1 MYLYSDK
8 STFFFDLTKLE
19 KLAKND
25 LYRFMEIMEAEYNTV
40 LVLSKIRGKSF
51 LLKPKSLFK
60 AKIDIVYKV
69 QYVRLAAKRDYFLY
83 KQYGF
88 KGLDLSLYPDLHTNN
103 IKYNPLLEISNNK
116 LTFKLED

>member
-8 STFFFDLTKLE
+8 STFFFDLIKLE

-25 LYRFMEIMEAEYNTV
+25 LYRFMEIMEAEYNTI
-40 LVLSKIRGKSF
+40 LALSKISGKSF
-51 LLKPKSLFK
+51 LLKPKQLFK
-60 AKIDIVYKV
+60 AKTDIVYKV

-88 KGLDLSLYPDLHTNN
+88 NGLDLSLYPDLHTNN

-116 LTFKLED
+116 LIFKLED

>member
-8 STFFFDLTKLE
+8 STFFFDLIKLE

-25 LYRFMEIMEAEYNTV
+25 LYRFMEIMEAEYNTI
-40 LVLSKIRGKSF
+40 LALSKIRGKSF
-51 LLKPKSLFK
+51 LLKPKQLFK

-88 KGLDLSLYPDLHTNN
+88 NGLDLSLYPDLHTNN

>member
-8 STFFFDLTKLE
+8 STFFFDLIKLE

-25 LYRFMEIMEAEYNTV
+25 LCRFMEILEAEYNTI
-40 LVLSKIRGKSF
+40 LALSKISGKSF
-51 LLKPKSLFK
+51 LLKPKQLFK
-60 AKIDIVYKV
+60 AKIDTVYKV

-88 KGLDLSLYPDLHTNN
+88 NGLDLSLYPDLHTNN

>member
-8 STFFFDLTKLE
+8 STFFFDLIKLE

-25 LYRFMEIMEAEYNTV
+25 LCRFMEILEAEYNTI
-40 LVLSKIRGKSF
+40 LALSKISGKSF
-51 LLKPKSLFK
+51 LLKPKQLFK

-88 KGLDLSLYPDLHTNN
+88 NGLDLSLYPDLHTNN

>member
-8 STFFFDLTKLE
+8 STFFFDLIKLE

-25 LYRFMEIMEAEYNTV
+25 LYRFMEIMEAEYNTI
-40 LVLSKIRGKSF
+40 LALSKISGKSF
-51 LLKPKSLFK
+51 LLKPKQLFK

-88 KGLDLSLYPDLHTNN
+88 NGLDLSLYPDLHTNN

>member
-8 STFFFDLTKLE
+8 STFFFDLIKLE

-25 LYRFMEIMEAEYNTV
+25 LYRFMEIMEAEYNTI
-40 LVLSKIRGKSF
+40 LALSKIRGKSF
-51 LLKPKSLFK
+51 LLKPEQLFK

-69 QYVRLAAKRDYFLY
+69 QYTRLAAKRDYFLY

-88 KGLDLSLYPDLHTNN
+88 NGLDLSLYPDLHTNN